1 MSTPRPAPRADAA
14 APVFD
19 AATWN
24 TLDFTDRVR
33 VGTNLYVL
41 QGLNYPLFVYLFH
54 AAKLTLLVAGW
65 MFFCRFTP
73 GLGTLANFGS
83 WIFEDVA
90 FQKAFLWASLF
101 EVMGFGCMSGPL
113 GLRIWPPFT
122 ASLHF
127 LRPGTTKLAPFPDL
141 PLFGGRTRT
150 WLDVTLYVA
159 LLASLLRALVQPAI
173 TPEVLLP
180 VVILLPLCGLGD

>member
-1 MSTPRPAPRADAA
+1 
-14 APVFD
+14 
-19 AATWN
+19 
-24 TLDFTDRVR
+24 
-33 VGTNLYVL
+33 YVL

-54 AAKLTLLVAGW
+54 AVKLTLLVAGW

-73 GLGTLANFGS
+73 GLGTIANFGS
-83 WIFEDVA
+83 WIFHDVA
-90 FQKAFLWASLF
+90 FQKAYIWASLF

-113 GLRIWPPFT
+113 GLRIW
-122 ASLHF
+122 
-127 LRPGTTKLAPFPDL
+127 APFPDL

-180 VVILLPLCGLGD
+180 VVILLPLCGLGDKTIFL